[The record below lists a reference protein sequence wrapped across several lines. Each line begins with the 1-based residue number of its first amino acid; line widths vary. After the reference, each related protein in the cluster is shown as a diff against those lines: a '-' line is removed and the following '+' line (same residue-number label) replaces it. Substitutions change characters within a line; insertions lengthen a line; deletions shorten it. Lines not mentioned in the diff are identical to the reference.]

1 MASDQVEYC
10 GECKHYEKC
19 KRLAEEGRLYK
30 CKMNEKAVK

>member
-19 KRLAEEGRLYK
+19 VALAAEGRL
-30 CKMNEKAVK
+30 KMCIANKEGK